1 MQYILSS
8 ITITTP
14 NTNNQANGVTMLTLD
29 VIKAQ
34 LKDRN
39 IRAVAKACGLHEN
52 TIYNLIKS
60 ENPSYKTAEIL
71 SNYLEG
77 KAV

>member
-1 MQYILSS
+1 
-8 ITITTP
+8 
-14 NTNNQANGVTMLTLD
+14 MLTLD